1 MDHWVL
7 FQMKSFARIIRWA
20 SLLFREMLY
29 VEVSLSL
36 SGISN
41 QLCAVLPPVI
51 KSAAIP
57 DNATATAISPNDLT
71 VDSKTLYKKVFPVP
85 PGSSIKK
92 HPSAHATACITASY
106 TLR

>member
-1 MDHWVL
+1 
-7 FQMKSFARIIRWA
+7 MKSFAKIIRRA
-20 SLLFREMLY
+20 SLLVREILH

-36 SGISN
+36 SGILN
-41 QLCAVLPPVI
+41 RLCAVLPPVI

-57 DNATATAISPNDLT
+57 DDATATAISPDDLT

-85 PGSSIKK
+85 FGPSIKK
-92 HPSAHATACITASY
+92 YPSAYATARIIASY